1 VFADLD
7 ETIRQIL
14 IKGIP
19 LDLSEVDV
27 SFEAPDREWSG
38 RLSRPTINLFLYD
51 VRENLDLRA
60 TDFEQMRNNGKGLAT
75 TKRFPARVDATYQI
89 TIWARAPEDEHQLLW
104 RTLVVLFRNP
114 VLPEEMLQGAL
125 KDQLFPTPAKV
136 IQPNQ
141 ARANPAELWQSID
154 NRIRPA
160 LTYTVTVP
168 LDPDISFT
176 DSIVFTRRTRIF
188 GEDLQTPAAE
198 GIHISGRVYSGRNK
212 DNAVPDALVTLK
224 ESGAIQTTDTDGR
237 FAFRVRPGKSHL
249 SVVTPSGKEVSHEI
263 DVPSAE
269 YDVQV

>member
-1 VFADLD
+1 MFADLD

-27 SFEAPDREWSG
+27 SFEAPDRDWSG
-38 RLSRPTINLFLYD
+38 RLSRPTVNCFLYD

-60 TDFEQMRNNGKGLAT
+60 IDFEQMRNNGKGT
-75 TKRFPARVDATYQI
+75 TPRSASPRASMPRTRSRSGPAPPRTS
-89 TIWARAPEDEHQLLW
+89 TSCCGG
-104 RTLVVLFRNP
+104 TLVVLFRNP
-114 VLPEEMLQGAL
+114 ILAEDVLQGSL
-125 KDQLFPTPAKV
+125 KNQIFPTPTKV

-176 DSIVFTRRTRIF
+176 DGIVFTRRTRIF
-188 GEDLQTPAAE
+188 GEDRETPPPKASRSAAACIPARTRTDPSQTRWSP
-198 GIHISGRVYSGRNK
+198 SRNL
-212 DNAVPDALVTLK
+212 ARA
-224 ESGAIQTTDTDGR
+224 
-237 FAFRVRPGKSHL
+237 
-249 SVVTPSGKEVSHEI
+249 
-263 DVPSAE
+263 
-269 YDVQV
+269 